1 MILGEALNLQMGY
14 LFVNGLIDARYT
26 HIIADEFSY
35 LNSAVYN
42 NRPNMYTLGISK
54 YLSKNYG
61 AKIQASFSWTDGS
74 LGISDYRGS
83 QFPISGDETITRL
96 MVTFSF

>member
-1 MILGEALNLQMGY
+1 
-14 LFVNGLIDARYT
+14 
-26 HIIADEFSY
+26 
-35 LNSAVYN
+35 
-42 NRPNMYTLGISK
+42 MYTLGISK

-83 QFPISGDETITRL
+83 QFPISGDEIITRL

>member
-14 LFVNGLIDARYT
+14 LFVNGFSIDARYT
-26 HIIADEFSY
+26 HMIADEFSY

-42 NRPNMYTLGISK
+42 NRPNMFTLGMSK
-54 YLSKNYG
+54 YLSRNWS
-61 AKIQASFSWTDGS
+61 QNSSFISWTDGS